1 MLVKS
6 IEVFK
11 KIDVR
16 NHRTAKDFIHS
27 DDSFMKIDIEDV
39 VGRIIKLN
47 SAMAKFWKNAKGWA
61 PLQAA
66 QLLTKSRLDWQV
78 SLSHSLK
85 KWLEVQTPE
94 MAESALILGWAN
106 LGSLVEG
113 TMKLFLSAYYKDYQS
128 DVKAIKNKGKLI
140 DPDSLQLETLRQFF
154 KDKIWDSEF
163 DEWVLKIQQ
172 RRNAIHAF
180 KDRELGDREEFLKSV
195 REYLKLLRYI
205 NFRLPYPDEIYE
217 PREI

>member
-1 MLVKS
+1 MFVDQALSFGGS
-6 IEVFK
+6 I
-11 KIDVR
+11 
-16 NHRTAKDFIHS
+16 
-27 DDSFMKIDIEDV
+27 V
-39 VGRIIKLN
+39 V
-47 SAMAKFWKNAKGWA
+47 
-61 PLQAA
+61 
-66 QLLTKSRLDWQV
+66 
-78 SLSHSLK
+78 
-85 KWLEVQTPE
+85 
-94 MAESALILGWAN
+94 